1 MSVKYK
7 IRNLSDRPIVFCG
20 LRPLHIPARSECPEK
35 VYEFSDAQVQTL
47 LPRLRRYHS
56 LQITQVKD
64 EEPAAAANTA
74 TAAKSTATTAKT
86 EKQTTA
92 TTPQT
97 TAKATE
103 KTATAKESK

>member
-35 VYEFSDAQVQTL
+35 VYEFSDAQVKTL

-56 LQITQVKD
+56 LQISQVKD
-64 EEPAAAANTA
+64 EEPAAAENTA
-74 TAAKSTATTAKT
+74 TAAKSAATAKT
-86 EKQTTA
+86 EKATT

-103 KTATAKESK
+103 KTAATAKESK